1 MIANYH
7 NDFVWNVMKKNK
19 YVRIGLERA
28 GFTGGW
34 LQEDE
39 VLRGLQKDEACG
51 GGAFVRIAESHAP
64 PAQTQRVPSSLGKK
78 PE

>member
-39 VLRGLQKDEACG
+39 VLRGLQKDERA
-51 GGAFVRIAESHAP
+51 AAVRSLGIAESHAP